1 MAETAKT
8 DISAIQGYIEKYD
21 KTLINQMLNGLDIA
35 RDLPVRRNVR
45 EPLQLNKMSVDDG
58 ARPLNTDI
66 ELAKGGRVWTK
77 RTLTPK
83 TAMKIIKMIPEELR
97 ETFQSEMLDINATE
111 VPFAAWVWTQEFAK
125 LAQEINDNFYYAEYQ
140 GNAPAFDAAA
150 TYVANAHVLF
160 NEVIYKNVSG
170 LTTTAGQSPVTHP
183 AKWTDVDN
191 LVILDGPDRLIR
203 TALASEGLVA
213 ATTGTFSA
221 TDGYDYIHE
230 MWGAVTEAH
239 KNKGMVAMCSF
250 DAAQDIATQ
259 QNLLFGSGKGIAN
272 ADVEEGIPFKVR
284 NTGGRLT
291 IKPVTWMKSSRRIIM
306 SHDGNLILGMNQV
319 SDTSKV
325 GKLVP
330 TLHGFRA
337 IVKWMIGTQ
346 FRDLENLY
354 VNDQA

>member
-1 MAETAKT
+1 MSQTAIT
-8 DISAIQGYIEKYD
+8 DISAIQGYINKYD

-35 RDLPVRRNVR
+35 KDLPVIRNVT
-45 EPLQLNKMSVDDG
+45 EPLDLYKMTVDDG

-66 ELAKGGRVWTK
+66 EEAKGGRVWTK
-77 RTLTPK
+77 RTLTPT
-83 TAMKIIKMIPEELR
+83 TAMKIIKMIPEQLR
-97 ETFQSEMLDINATE
+97 KTFQSELLDINAKE
-111 VPFAAWVWTQEFAK
+111 VPFGQWVWTQEFAK
-125 LAQEINDNFYYAEYQ
+125 LASEINDNFYYAEHHN
-140 GNAPAFDAAA
+140 GAPTFSAAA
-150 TYVANAHVLF
+150 TYAANALVYF
-160 NEVIYKNVSG
+160 ENVIYKNVSG
-170 LTTTAGQSPVTHP
+170 STTTAGQSPTTHP

-191 LVILDGPDRLIR
+191 LVLLDGPDKLIR
-203 TALASEGLVA
+203 TAIASEGLVA

-230 MWGAVTEAH
+230 MWGNVTEPH

-272 ADVEEGIPFKVR
+272 ADVEEGVPFKVR

-291 IKPVTWMKSSRRIIM
+291 VKPVTWMRSSRRIIM
-306 SHDGNLILGMNQV
+306 SNPGNLVLGMNQV

-325 GKLVP
+325 GQMIP
-330 TLHGFRA
+330 TLHGYRA
-337 IVKWMIGTQ
+337 IVKWMLGTQ